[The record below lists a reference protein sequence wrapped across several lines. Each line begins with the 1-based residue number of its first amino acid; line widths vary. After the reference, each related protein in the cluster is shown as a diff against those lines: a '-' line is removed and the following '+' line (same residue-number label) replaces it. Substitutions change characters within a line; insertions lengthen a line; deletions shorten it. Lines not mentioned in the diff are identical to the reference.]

1 MIRGFRNRLTNK
13 NFYIIFGL
21 DVLFVFTALLLSIF
35 LRYEFIFPAELTYF
49 VQGGPLVNILGIK
62 IAVFSY
68 FGLYRGMWRYTSIW
82 DMFNVIKANII
93 ASVTSI
99 IMIWLTVGLH
109 HMSNAVLLLDFMI
122 LTALTG
128 SSRVGVRMYFN
139 HIVHFIRP
147 KYPAHTVRKVIIIGT
162 GDTGQ
167 TILRQS
173 LEKPDE
179 KIKVVG
185 FLDDNPTKIGSRIH
199 DIPVLGPIDSLK
211 NVSVFYDE
219 ILICIPSASRKE
231 MRSII
236 EICKDSGKV
245 FKTLPSISE
254 LVQGRVTISEFREV
268 SLVDLLGRDEVSLD
282 EDSIRDFIHGKRV
295 LITGAGGS
303 IGSELVRQCLKYE
316 PAVMVM
322 LDLSEYNL
330 FEMDREIMSL
340 ESTILFKP
348 VLCDIRDKDVISKV
362 FDEFEPQVVLHAA
375 AYKHVPM
382 QETFPWEAV
391 KTNVLGTTSLTEVAL
406 KHMVEKFVLVSTDKA
421 VKPVNVMGATKRL
434 AELIVQSAN
443 TSSTEFMAVRFG
455 NVLGSSG
462 SVIPIFQEQIRR
474 GGPVTVTDP
483 DMQRYFMSVSE
494 ASQLILQAGALGQGG
509 EVFVLDMGEPLRIL
523 DIANELIR
531 LSGYEP
537 ELDIPIN
544 FIGPR
549 PGEKKVE
556 ELVLDSEMLDS
567 TRHDKI
573 FVLKDHTVTPQVL
586 EFIKSGI
593 YDLELGISQNSANQI
608 RRKLA
613 SILPEYDPDL
623 GADEPIYLNI
633 KAQA

>member
-1 MIRGFRNRLTNK
+1 MMRGFRNRLTNK

-21 DVLFVFTALLLSIF
+21 DVLFIFSALLLSIF
-35 LRYEFIFPAELTYF
+35 LRYEFILPAELTHF
-49 VQGGPLVNILGIK
+49 LQGGYLVSILGIK
-62 IAVFSY
+62 ITVFSC

-82 DMFNVIKANII
+82 DMFNVVKANII
-93 ASVTSI
+93 ASITYI
-99 IMIWLTVGLH
+99 IMMWFTVGLH
-109 HMSNAVLLLDFMI
+109 NMSNAVLLLDFMI

-139 HIVHFIRP
+139 HILQFIRP
-147 KYPAHTVRKVIIIGT
+147 KYPSHIVRKVIIIGT

-231 MRSII
+231 MRNII

-254 LVQGRVTISEFREV
+254 LVQGRVTISEFKEV

-330 FEMDREIMSL
+330 FEMDREIMAL

-391 KTNVLGTTSLTEVAL
+391 KTNVLGTTNLTQVAL

-443 TSSTEFMAVRFG
+443 TSSTDFMAVRFG

-462 SVIPIFQEQIRR
+462 SVIPLFQEQIRR

-593 YDLELGISQNSANQI
+593 YDLELGISQTTANQI

-623 GADEPIYLNI
+623 GAGEPIYLNI
-633 KAQA
+633 NAQA